1 MEAAAEADVYVVLD
15 LQPGH
20 RDFLSQ
26 AQEYEE
32 LLREPHVGLA
42 LDPEWRMEDW
52 QRHGDQIGSVTAE
65 EVNETADW
73 LAELTAEEEL
83 PQKLFIIHQFT
94 HAMIQD
100 REGLDASHEELA
112 MTLHADGH
120 GSPELKLSTYD
131 ELQQGLPEGIWM
143 AWKNFHD
150 EDTPTFTPRRNLRP

>member
-1 MEAAAEADVYVVLD
+1 
-15 LQPGH
+15 
-20 RDFLSQ
+20 
-26 AQEYEE
+26 
-32 LLREPHVGLA
+32 
-42 LDPEWRMEDW
+42 MEDW